1 MSAVDKAVHL
11 PITHVVCDCD
21 GVLVDSESVAYL
33 ALLEVLSARF
43 CADTRDGDNARGSAR
58 HCADD
63 GGDIAADI
71 GGKIDD
77 YIDGVERAVDSDIAG
92 EGARL
97 VGRAGLAH
105 AIQERLGLTIEV
117 LLAQIGALAGQP
129 LSEREIA
136 RMREDVEGA
145 VRARQTPVPGVA
157 DALSALGLPVAV
169 ASNSSLARVR
179 EAVACSGVGAIV
191 GDRLFTADIV
201 GVPKPAPDIYLAA
214 CAGFGTGP
222 DSFNAGEPDNSAI
235 SPRGGAVEDNAPLP
249 GHCLAV
255 EDSLA
260 GVRAAVSAG
269 MQVLGF
275 AGGGHIAAGP
285 GGAAHLKEHV
295 RMLRNAGALA
305 VFDDMRALPGIVAAL
320 QKRALQRQTHGA
332 TAPFLDGTELIR
344 LHAVL
349 SETG

>member
-1 MSAVDKAVHL
+1 MSAVDKTVHL
-11 PITHVVCDCD
+11 PITHLVCDCD

-33 ALLEVLSARF
+33 ALLEVLSERLGDSARGAGAPGKRT
-43 CADTRDGDNARGSAR
+43 CNDGMSDGDIV
-58 HCADD
+58 
-63 GGDIAADI
+63 GD
-71 GGKIDD
+71 
-77 YIDGVERAVDSDIAG
+77 
-92 EGARL
+92 GARL
-97 VGRAGLAH
+97 VGRAALAR

-117 LLAQIGALAGQP
+117 LLGQIAALAGAQ
-129 LSEREIA
+129 LSAREIA
-136 RMREDVEGA
+136 SMREDVEGA
-145 VRARQTPVPGVA
+145 VRARQTPVPGIA
-157 DALSALGLPVAV
+157 SALSAIGLPVAV

-191 GDRLFTADIV
+191 GDRLFTADVV
-201 GVPKPAPDIYLAA
+201 GVPKPAPDVYLAA
-214 CAGFGTGP
+214 CAGFGTGSGTESDP
-222 DSFNAGEPDNSAI
+222 IGVDVGDKRAESIQRNDGEKDEAP
-235 SPRGGAVEDNAPLP
+235 SPA
-249 GHCLAV
+249 HCLAV

-295 RMLRNAGALA
+295 RTLRNAGALG

-320 QKRALQRQTHGA
+320 QKRALLKQTEAEAAH
-332 TAPFLDGTELIR
+332 FLDGTELIR
-344 LHAVL
+344 LHDVL